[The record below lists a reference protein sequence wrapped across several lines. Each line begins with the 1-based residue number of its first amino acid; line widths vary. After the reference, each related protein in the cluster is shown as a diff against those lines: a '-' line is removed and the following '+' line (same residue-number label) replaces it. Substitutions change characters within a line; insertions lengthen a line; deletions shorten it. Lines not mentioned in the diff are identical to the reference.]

1 MRNKKK
7 VLSLLNTVNNQIDA
21 INRVVNSNTVDKTSL
36 ERTLIVLLEE
46 LTQLIE
52 VVELENETQF

>member
-1 MRNKKK
+1 
-7 VLSLLNTVNNQIDA
+7 VNNQIDA